1 MRNLQTGDAPLAQV
15 GEREIMR
22 MIMDYPGVDV
32 NIANFAGY
40 TPLFEAMGN
49 GHPEVVELML
59 NHEDTKLD
67 IITSD
72 GEIALHTA
80 CRSRHAYCVRFF
92 LNEKRCTTSIVNKQS
107 SYKPDPFCVLHML
120 EAMI

>member
-67 IITSD
+67 IIT
-72 GEIALHTA
+72 
-80 CRSRHAYCVRFF
+80 YYVRWRECPPHS
-92 LNEKRCTTSIVNKQS
+92 LLLKT
-107 SYKPDPFCVLHML
+107 CVLC
-120 EAMI
+120 EIFSQ